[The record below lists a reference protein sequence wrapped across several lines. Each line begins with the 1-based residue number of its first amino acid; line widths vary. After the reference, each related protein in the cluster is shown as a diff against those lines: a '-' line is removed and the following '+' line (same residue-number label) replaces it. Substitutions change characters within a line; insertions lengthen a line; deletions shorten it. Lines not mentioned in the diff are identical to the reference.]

1 MEFGL
6 CIYSYICVRWAFFF
20 KYNILKVKAMFKI
33 LFLFSIQKSRLKMQL
48 KIPVKSLLHKET

>member
-1 MEFGL
+1 MYVGL
-6 CIYSYICVRWAFFF
+6 FFF